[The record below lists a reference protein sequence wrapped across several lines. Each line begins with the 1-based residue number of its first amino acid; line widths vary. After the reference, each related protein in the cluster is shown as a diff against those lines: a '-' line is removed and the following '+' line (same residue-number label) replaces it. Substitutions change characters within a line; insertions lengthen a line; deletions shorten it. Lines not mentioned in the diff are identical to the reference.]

1 MYVGRGELGNG
12 GGRGGGRIKDV
23 QIKQINANEYGVR
36 QLAQDSSLLHTYMI

>member
-36 QLAQDSSLLHTYMI
+36 HLVQDPSLLHTYII